1 MKCTTKIL
9 PVLVVPHHIHFIF
22 PPEIP
27 EILADH
33 LKPDAMKP
41 PQNGERYDWFEEGQD
56 ELKIA
61 HEVFKNPNL

>member
-1 MKCTTKIL
+1 MTIST
-9 PVLVVPHHIHFIF
+9 FF
-22 PPEIP
+22 SEIP

-41 PQNGERYDWFEEGQD
+41 PNNGERYDWHAEGQD

-61 HEVFKNPNL
+61 QEVFKNPNL